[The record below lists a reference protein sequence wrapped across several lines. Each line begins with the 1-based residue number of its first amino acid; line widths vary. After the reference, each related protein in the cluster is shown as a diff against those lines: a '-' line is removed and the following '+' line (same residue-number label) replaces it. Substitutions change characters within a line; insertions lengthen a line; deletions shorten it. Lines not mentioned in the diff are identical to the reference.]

1 MQRCHSD
8 AQSAT
13 AKLCSRSG
21 ASDGDWTNCLES
33 SFYIVS
39 NKNLFQAERPT
50 SGSCPA
56 ARLAM
61 DDIDDDTSSI
71 EASNFPKKKN
81 FPKKVFT
88 LRFGHVLEYVPKQ
101 SIA

>member
-1 MQRCHSD
+1 MHKAPLPSFAVGQEHRM
-8 AQSAT
+8 
-13 AKLCSRSG
+13 
-21 ASDGDWTNCLES
+21 ASDWTNCLES

-71 EASNFPKKKN
+71 EASNFPKKKTSR
-81 FPKKVFT
+81 KKY
-88 LRFGHVLEYVPKQ
+88 LH
-101 SIA
+101 